1 MSSDRVAD
9 ARRRGLR
16 SLAKAG
22 GQAAVASEDLLWLLD
37 ECSRLQQS
45 NDRLRRQNRR
55 LRLRLQDAGG
65 EIEPELAGDD

>member
-1 MSSDRVAD
+1 MSTDRVAD
-9 ARRRGLR
+9 ARRKALR

-22 GQAAVASEDLLWLLD
+22 GQAAVGSDDLLWLLD

-65 EIEPELAGDD
+65 EVEPELADDE